1 MLAALLTLLLVNLL
15 IRGIVWCVRAFL
27 RWLDEGPQLRQLVEE
42 GFIPEE
48 RVESSEA
55 AGIRAFVDACDEWR
69 RGMRLGNRTRADRPR
84 LTREQRQLVRAA
96 ERQARLAYLDN
107 MTLSW
112 FHIVSIFVV
121 ASFLGLVIEQVYSFV
136 LRGATESRVGL
147 VWGPFSPLY
156 GFGAVFLT
164 LIFWQ
169 LRKRG
174 APWWVVFVTGMVVGG
189 LLEQVTGWGMETFL
203 GASSWDYTGYPGA
216 LSKWVC
222 VPYLFFWGGLGLVW
236 DKLIMP
242 SMLYRIGMPSTV
254 RQVVFVALLALYLST
269 DILMTV
275 SCFGRMAQR
284 DAGVPAQTPFQAWI
298 DEHYTDSFIAGR
310 FQNLV
315 IGTGD
320 EAEGSTAAAA

>member
-15 IRGIVWCVRAFL
+15 MRGIVWCVQAFR
-27 RWLDEGPQLRQLVEE
+27 RWMNEGPQLKRLVDE

-48 RVESSEA
+48 HVESMEA
-55 AGIRAFVDACDEWR
+55 AGIRQFVEACDEWQR
-69 RGMRLGNRTRADRPR
+69 ENRLGRRTRADRPR
-84 LTREQRQLVRAA
+84 LTAEQRHLVRAA
-96 ERQARLAYLDN
+96 KRQARIVYLDT
-107 MTLSW
+107 MTLDW
-112 FHIVSIFVV
+112 FHIVSIFLV

-136 LRGATESRVGL
+136 VRGATESRVGL

-169 LRKRG
+169 LRRRK
-174 APWWVVFVTGMVVGG
+174 APWWVVFVCGMVVGG

-222 VPYLFFWGGLGLVW
+222 VPYLFFWGALGLVW

-242 SMLYRIGMPSTV
+242 PMLYRIGMPSTV
-254 RQVVFVALLALYLST
+254 RQVVFVGLLALYLST
-269 DILMTV
+269 DIFMTV
-275 SCFGRMAQR
+275 SCFGRMAAR
-284 DAGVPAQTPFQAWI
+284 EAGIPPQTPFQEWI
-298 DEHYTDSFIAGR
+298 DVHYTDSFIAGR

-315 IGTGD
+315 IGTG
-320 EAEGSTAAAA
+320 ENAAA